1 MKTVIGA
8 FCDRA
13 SALEA
18 LNYIRTHG
26 ATGAELIE
34 HRQGDLLANL
44 QGFNIPDNRAQL
56 YAETLRR
63 GGAVVAAHTDDNAA
77 NQIATDLDRF
87 GSLDLEA
94 AESRWRAAGWDG
106 YDMNAA
112 PYAADLCADEQAA
125 LRRESGLETA
135 TGTPGAQGQAID
147 VIEEEVQIGKREVSR
162 GGVRVRS
169 FILERPVREQVELRE
184 ERVEVTREPANE
196 PVAAPAAD
204 STFTEE
210 EFEVTARGEEAVVGK
225 EARVVERVHVG
236 KTAETRTETIEETE
250 RRRDVEVS
258 PIDEDPH
265 ARRR

>member
-18 LNYIRTHG
+18 LNYIRAHG
-26 ATGAELIE
+26 AKDSELIE
-34 HRQGDLLANL
+34 HRPGDLLGNL
-44 QGFNIPDNRAQL
+44 RRFNIPDNRAQL

-63 GGAVVAAHTDDNAA
+63 GGALVAAHSDDNAA

-94 AESRWRAAGWDG
+94 AESRWRATGWDG

-112 PYAADLCADEQAA
+112 PFAGDLCADEQAA

-135 TGTPGAQGQAID
+135 AGTPGAQDQGID
-147 VIEEEVQIGKREVSR
+147 VIEEEVRVGKREVSR

-169 FILERPVREQVELRE
+169 FVVERPVREQVELHE
-184 ERVEVTREPANE
+184 ERIDVTREAVDE

-258 PIDEDPH
+258 PLDEDPH
-265 ARRR
+265 ARRP